1 MVSLSNSEL
10 LLDFNIEVDSNR
22 IKLLP
27 HWRLEIRK
35 TPEDKNICNNPNSH
49 ATELINGDE
58 SSMAPRYVCPKS
70 TFINQRMTNVKV
82 RKQSPVF
89 TYFILYNYSFTY
101 NTKYHQTRQLAS
113 ELGVGD
119 DNDWIYE
126 DDDDWV
132 KK

>member
-1 MVSLSNSEL
+1 
-10 LLDFNIEVDSNR
+10 
-22 IKLLP
+22 
-27 HWRLEIRK
+27 
-35 TPEDKNICNNPNSH
+35 
-49 ATELINGDE
+49 
-58 SSMAPRYVCPKS
+58 
-70 TFINQRMTNVKV
+70 MTNVKV